1 MVPEVDLAALS
12 DETLNQHFMPRIAV
26 PDHETWLNQDL
37 ASSTQIRQDLA
48 VKGQGRLDCRYGPGP
63 RQVIDVFPA
72 TAPNAPILIWVH
84 GGYWRALSKEHYTNI
99 VPTFLSS
106 GAAVAC
112 VGYDLCP
119 SVTLTE
125 LLSQTRDALRW
136 LRAHAAEMQG
146 DPNRLVLAGNSAG
159 AHICAMALHH
169 DWPGEGFPAES
180 IRAAALITGIY
191 DLTPVPRLPVQQEVH
206 LTSSEV
212 ALLSPLNIP
221 VRSKARTLVA
231 VGADEPDL
239 WTAQSRS
246 YHQKL
251 IGAGIESS
259 LMIVP
264 NRHHFSI
271 TRDLTDAHTPLA
283 IAVTELLHA

>member
-1 MVPEVDLAALS
+1 MVPEVDLTALS
-12 DETLNQHFMPRIAV
+12 DEALNQHFMPRIAV

-37 ASSTQIRQDLA
+37 AASVAIRQDLA
-48 VKGQGRLDCRYGPGP
+48 AQGRGHLDCRYGPGP
-63 RQVIDVFPA
+63 RQLIDVFPA
-72 TAPNAPILIWVH
+72 SAPGAPMLIWVH
-84 GGYWRALSKEHYTNI
+84 GGYWRALSKEHYSNI
-99 VPTFLSS
+99 APTFLAS

-112 VGYDLCP
+112 IGYDLCP
-119 SVTLTE
+119 TVSLTD
-125 LLSQTRDALRW
+125 LLSQTRGALRW
-136 LRAHAAEMQG
+136 LRAHASDMQA

-159 AHICAMALHH
+159 AHICAMALQH
-169 DWPGEGFPAES
+169 DWSGDGFVVES

-191 DLTPVPRLPVQQEVH
+191 DLAPVPRLPVQQDVR

-212 ALLSPLNIP
+212 AFLSPLGIP

-239 WTAQSRS
+239 WVGQSRS

-251 IGAGIESS
+251 IGAAVDSS

-271 TRDLTDAHTPLA
+271 TRDLTDADTTLTV
-283 IAVTELLHA
+283 AVTELLHA